1 MQQGNGIV
9 INLPKRLHSKITP
22 KNRFNII
29 LTVGFFYFYNTK
41 PPSMFFIG
49 MFLIWNTPKTS
60 VTSDKMF
67 IVFSNVSKT
76 SINVSSIL

>member
-9 INLPKRLHSKITP
+9 INLPKRLHSKSIP

-29 LTVGFFYFYNTK
+29 LTVFFYFYNTK
-41 PPSMFFIG
+41 PPSMFSRG

-67 IVFSNVSKT
+67 IFFQ
-76 SINVSSIL
+76 